1 MAGNLPTPM
10 KGIISANT
18 ANDGTVC
25 RTLAIDNTTL
35 ANFLVRV
42 NKMPSGIATI
52 IAKSKANNEI

>member
-1 MAGNLPTPM
+1 MAGNLPTPK

-35 ANFLVRV
+35 ANF
-42 NKMPSGIATI
+42 
-52 IAKSKANNEI
+52 